1 MGIVAAQCRALSLKT
16 TSALPVVSI
25 LTCFFSI
32 IAASQPVPL
41 PAGSPIPSRSR
52 RFHRRSMPRIS
63 SYRLSACSS
72 SRQAGRPAAV
82 LAFRWRSVITFLVS
96 PVPFPLAFSM
106 FFGAYRASPQSESER
121 EGHSVSFHAE
131 RPMPSLRYPSRF
143 PACRA

>member
-1 MGIVAAQCRALSLKT
+1 
-16 TSALPVVSI
+16 
-25 LTCFFSI
+25 
-32 IAASQPVPL
+32 
-41 PAGSPIPSRSR
+41 
-52 RFHRRSMPRIS
+52 MPRIS

-143 PACRA
+143 PACRAERVACRGVWRGERRDVLWNVSHETWALPRAFLDAV